1 MLGGFRGFRASGR
14 LLLLAPALLLLT
26 LVAWA
31 IASPVGSSPDE
42 DYHLTSIWCA
52 TGDPDSCV
60 HEPGTGEALVPGAL
74 VGASCYAFDPEISG
88 DCQRGLDF
96 AGTADEVTERGN
108 YYGAYPPGFHGAMSL
123 FVGDDIQASVVTMR
137 IVLAVV
143 FTLLAT
149 LLFALLPPVRRPTLV
164 WSWVVTTVPVG
175 LFMLTAVNPSAWAFA
190 GVGFGW
196 LALAGFL
203 ESHGARKVGLGLVFG
218 LSVLMAAGSRGDAAS
233 YMVLAILAVL
243 VLQGRRSR
251 RFALDSLLPAAG
263 IVVCL
268 LLFRVSRPVADVAEG
283 VDPGDTIGALLGR
296 AFVTMLEV
304 PALWA
309 GVFGRGWG
317 LGWLDTAM
325 PSIVWAAGLACF
337 VGLGAVVAA
346 RADLRKALVLAGGFL
361 VLLAFPAVVLV
372 TAGDPV
378 GTNLQPRY
386 LLPLV
391 VLFAGVLFWAP
402 AGREL
407 SIGRGQRILAIGALA
422 IAQAVA
428 LRLHLARYVSGF
440 DDLSANLDAGIEWW
454 WDVPFSPTAVWI
466 VGSLAYTAL
475 LVVLLGRPLLGPAA
489 RPALADR
496 EEAR

>member
-1 MLGGFRGFRASGR
+1 V
-14 LLLLAPALLLLT
+14 T

-52 TGDPDSCV
+52 TGDAEVCV
-60 HEPGTGEALVPGAL
+60 HEPGTGEAVVPRAI
-74 VGASCYAFDPEISG
+74 VDASCYAFDPGISG
-88 DCQRGLDF
+88 ACQRGLDF
-96 AGTADEVTERGN
+96 SGTADEVTPRGN
-108 YYGAYPPGFHGAMSL
+108 FYGAYPPGFHSVMSL

-143 FTLLAT
+143 FTGLAT

-164 WSWVVTTVPVG
+164 WSWALTTVPVG

-190 GVGFGW
+190 GVGLGW

-203 ESHGARKVGLGLVFG
+203 ESDGRRKVGLGVLFG

-243 VLQGRRSR
+243 VLQARRTR
-251 RFALDSLLPAAG
+251 RFAWDAILPAAG
-263 IVVCL
+263 IAACL
-268 LLFRVSRPVADVAEG
+268 LLFRVSRPAADVAQG
-283 VDPGDTIGALLGR
+283 VDPDGTIGALLGR

-304 PALWA
+304 PALWM

-325 PSIVWAAGLACF
+325 PSVVWAGALACF
-337 VGLGAVVAA
+337 LGLAAVVAA
-346 RADLRKALVLAGGFL
+346 RADVRKALVLAGGFL
-361 VLLAFPAVVLV
+361 VLLAFPAIVLV

-407 SIGRGQRILAIGALA
+407 SIGRGQRILTIAALV
-422 IAQAVA
+422 IAHAVA
-428 LRLHLARYVSGF
+428 LRLHLARYVAGF
-440 DDLSANLDAGIEWW
+440 DDLSANLDARIEWW

-466 VGSLAYTAL
+466 VGSLAYTAV
-475 LVVLLGRPLLGPAA
+475 LVVLLARPLDRRTALPAA
-489 RPALADR
+489 AERKVLR
-496 EEAR
+496 